1 MHTALSCVWPNEA
14 AALQTLGQQAQT
26 ITIPPQQLD
35 QVATSATED
44 KDVPTKGIGRKM
56 ALNNRRQTIKATA
69 CKTACKT
76 FQISGVISVQ
86 KLPPWVV

>member
-26 ITIPPQQLD
+26 ITLPPQQLD

-56 ALNNRRQTIKATA
+56 RLHNGCQAIET
-69 CKTACKT
+69 
-76 FQISGVISVQ
+76 
-86 KLPPWVV
+86 